1 MDSSVA
7 LVWFR
12 RDLRLHD
19 NQTLAAAVEDA
30 DRLLP
35 VYCFDPREFGPR
47 PYGGPDSFEY
57 EKTGPHRAQFLR
69 ESVADLRENL
79 RERDSE
85 LVVRHG
91 RPEEVLPDLADAA
104 DASAVYC
111 QTLPAPEERA
121 VETGVERA
129 LADRGV
135 ELRTCWTHTLHHRD
149 DLPTPV
155 AEIADTFTP
164 FKDRLEANSRV
175 REPIGTPE
183 LPPAPASV
191 AAGAATDANSEG
203 RISLGEIPKSDAL
216 GVSSVEAPTAE
227 EDDRAALDFRGG
239 ESAGLARLDEFI
251 WERDCLREYRET
263 RNGLLGPDYSSKLSA
278 WLNLGCLSPRR
289 VCAEVER
296 YETERVENDS
306 TYWLVF
312 ELRWRDF
319 FQFQVAKHGA
329 QLFRPEGIRER
340 DVDWRDWSDA
350 PDESDQSN
358 ENAAAFERWAAG
370 QTGIPF
376 VDAAMREL
384 AATGYQSNRARQN
397 AASFLANDLRTDWR
411 RGAAHFET
419 LLVDY
424 DPASNY
430 GNWAYVA
437 GVGNDSRD
445 RSFDVLWQAHRY
457 DPDAEY
463 VRTWCPELS
472 EIPGGNAH
480 EPWTLT
486 ADEQAEYG
494 VELGDDYPEPMVD
507 PGIYEGPDD

>member
-1 MDSSVA
+1 MTGDRDASSGDPKAPSTA

-12 RDLRLHD
+12 RDLRVHD
-19 NQTLAAAVEDA
+19 NPTLAAAARA
-30 DRLLP
+30 DHLLP

-57 EKTGPHRAQFLR
+57 EKTGPYRTRFLR
-69 ESVADLRENL
+69 ESVADLRETL

-91 RPEEVLPDLADAA
+91 RPEAVLLDLADVAGA
-104 DASAVYC
+104 TAVYS
-111 QTLPAPEERA
+111 QTLPAPEEEA
-121 VETGVERA
+121 VEAAVEAA

-135 ELRTCWTHTLHHRD
+135 ELRTRWTHTLHHRD

-155 AEIADTFTP
+155 AESADTFTP

-175 REPIGTPE
+175 RDPISTPE
-183 LPPAPASV
+183 VPPAPTLDLFDSSDFE
-191 AAGAATDANSEG
+191 AGP
-203 RISLGEIPKSDAL
+203 IPDPKTL
-216 GVSSVEAPTAE
+216 GVSPVER
-227 EDDRAALDFRGG
+227 DDRTALDFRGG
-239 ESAGLARLDEFI
+239 ESAGLARLDEYV
-251 WERDCLREYRET
+251 WEHDCLRAYRET
-263 RNGLLGPDYSSKLSA
+263 RNGLLGPDYSSKFSA

-289 VCAEVER
+289 VHAEVVR
-296 YETERVENDS
+296 YEAERVENDS

-319 FQFQVAKHGA
+319 FQFQVAKHGP
-329 QLFRPEGIRER
+329 QLFRPRGIRER
-340 DVDWRDWSDA
+340 EMDWRDPSGDSD
-350 PDESDQSN
+350 
-358 ENAAAFERWAAG
+358 ENAAFRRWTAG
-370 QTGIPF
+370 RTGIPF

-397 AASFLANDLRTDWR
+397 AASFLANDLRIDWR

-457 DPDAEY
+457 DSEAEY
-463 VRTWCPELS
+463 VRTWCPELGS
-472 EIPGGNAH
+472 VPAEAPVETVH
-480 EPWTLT
+480 EPWRMTD
-486 ADEQAEYG
+486 DEQAEYG
-494 VELGDDYPEPMVD
+494 VELGVDYPEPMVD
-507 PGIYEGPDD
+507 TEMYAGPEE

>member
-1 MDSSVA
+1 MSGEQSTA

-19 NQTLAAAVEDA
+19 NPTLAAAATA
-30 DRLLP
+30 DHLLP

-57 EKTGPHRAQFLR
+57 EKTGPHRARFLR
-69 ESVADLRENL
+69 ESVADLRESL
-79 RERDSE
+79 RERDSA

-91 RPEEVLPDLADAA
+91 RPEELLPDIADAA
-104 DASAVYC
+104 GASAVYC
-111 QTLPAPEERA
+111 QTLPVPEERA
-121 VETGVERA
+121 VEASVESA

-135 ELRTCWTHTLHHRD
+135 ELRTRWTHTLHHRD

-164 FKDRLEANSRV
+164 FKDRLEATSRV
-175 REPIGTPE
+175 REPISTPE
-183 LPPAPASV
+183 LPPAPTPDSSV
-191 AAGAATDANSEG
+191 SSGSSDSSDWGAKEVPDA
-203 RISLGEIPKSDAL
+203 DTL
-216 GVSSVEAPTAE
+216 GVSAVEAPTA

-239 ESAGLARLDEFI
+239 ESAGLARLDAYV
-251 WERDCLREYRET
+251 WERDRLREYRET
-263 RNGLLGPDYSSKLSA
+263 RNGLLGPDYSSKFSA

-289 VCAEVER
+289 VHAEVER
-296 YETERVENDS
+296 YEAERVENDS

-319 FQFQVAKHGA
+319 FQFQVTKHGA

-340 DVDWRDWSDA
+340 EVEWSVDSG
-350 PDESDQSN
+350 
-358 ENAAAFERWAAG
+358 AFERWAAG

-397 AASFLANDLRTDWR
+397 AASFLANDLRIDWR
-411 RGAAHFET
+411 RGAARFET

-437 GVGNDSRD
+437 GVGNDARD

-463 VRTWCPELS
+463 VRTWCPELADVPV
-472 EIPGGNAH
+472 EKVH
-480 EPWTLT
+480 QPWTMT
-486 ADEQAEYG
+486 AAEEAEYG
-494 VELGDDYPEPMVD
+494 VELGADYPEPMVD
-507 PGIYEGPDD
+507 PEIYEGPED